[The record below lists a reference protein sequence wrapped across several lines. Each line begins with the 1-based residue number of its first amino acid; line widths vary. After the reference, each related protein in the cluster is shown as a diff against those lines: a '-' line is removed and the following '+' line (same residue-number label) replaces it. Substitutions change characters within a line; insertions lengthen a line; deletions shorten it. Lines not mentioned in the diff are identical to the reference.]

1 MSTLAPSPSR
11 QICAALLLGSLAL
24 LILGLQPLLLGELFT
39 SGRATLD
46 GLGLVAM
53 GEIVALGLGVIAG
66 EAVGLRMGLP
76 RVLVP
81 ASLLAIAADL
91 ASAQA
96 SGDLLLLGLRALAG
110 LGEGLLLWAAVALIV
125 RQPAAERLS
134 GLFMALQTLCQGL
147 LAAVLALW
155 ILPRLGSAGG
165 FVLLAAVTAL
175 ALPLTAVLPR
185 RLAAVETVQAATPRR
200 NWSPAQALLLAFVGM
215 QLAAVGALWAYL
227 EPYGEALGLRAAE
240 AQLLIA
246 ATFGTQL
253 LGGLTSAL
261 LVTCL
266 PAATTLALATL
277 LLGSL
282 AVLIYGLDP
291 GAYLTFGALCLV
303 FTFIWQTLTPF
314 QISLAL
320 RLDPTGRVA
329 TLVPSLQLLGSAAG
343 PALASLWLE
352 GAEVRPAALT
362 SALLAIG
369 ALGLAALLAL
379 STRVTR
385 PSTSWRWQRPG

>member
-1 MSTLAPSPSR
+1 MSTLPPSPAR
-11 QICAALLLGSLAL
+11 QVCAALLLGSLAL

-66 EAVGLRMGLP
+66 EALGPRLRLP

-96 SGDLLLLGLRALAG
+96 SGDLLLLGLRGLAG

-155 ILPRLGSAGG
+155 VLPHLGSAGG

-175 ALPLTAVLPR
+175 AMPLTAVLPR
-185 RLAAVETVQAATPRR
+185 RLAAVEVSQTTTPRR
-200 NWSPAQALLLAFVGM
+200 GWSPPQALLLAFVGV

-246 ATFGTQL
+246 ASFGTQL
-253 LGGLTSAL
+253 LGGLTSAA

-282 AVLIYGLDP
+282 AALIYGLAP
-291 GAYLTFGALCLV
+291 GAYLTFAVLCLV

-320 RLDPTGRVA
+320 RLDPSGRIA

-352 GAEVRPAALT
+352 GADVRPAALT
-362 SALLAIG
+362 SVLLALSALGLSALLAIS
-369 ALGLAALLAL
+369 ARNA
-379 STRVTR
+379 R
-385 PSTSWRWQRPG
+385 PATSWRWQRPG